1 MALSDCRSVHRLLE
15 SNILPLRKG
24 DQDGRSL
31 LDTVSSANISERGDM
46 VGGCGVLRSSSGLQQ
61 QQRWSYQD
69 MIGKAAYAEFCQ
81 DNVCGGEGMGSEEG
95 LAKVSG
101 GTRGIMDPF
110 SSSSSSS
117 VAAGDQLGGA
127 GSSLLI
133 HDLVTKILEED
144 SSRPFFSSPNSQ
156 SEAPLLSP
164 SSFGLPPIGEQNDF
178 LSLCGNNGWASPLEA
193 GSSDFSNSR
202 RRDLSLCDGPLGM
215 CGSDIN
221 DHHHSVSNGF
231 DCGRSEA
238 AHMDVV
244 GCMGGSSGLA
254 SILGGDVVDFGL
266 HREDGRR
273 GKAALTNG
281 IDDETTAAAVATA
294 NLIGLSQLDGM
305 GIGFPLHGDTFPD
318 HLQANVPMMP
328 SAQLH
333 PLLQCESQSPLQKGL
348 SSASPIISSSS
359 SYFPSSSYTP
369 SQQAAQ
375 QRLSTSFSQPPPP
388 YCSSTSVANGGHR
401 HSTTVSSP
409 SGMGG
414 GVSSR
419 SSPPST
425 ANVLLGDLSPSSDS
439 GFPSPLS
446 LYSPS
451 SCDSTP
457 PNRTLNGLSGMDP
470 MALSNAIDYN
480 HQLSSPSFYG
490 QNMSK
495 DQQFLNYVQILGAD
509 GGFMGGSG
517 KGMDGVTMA
526 NGTSCSFPTSL
537 SQSLNGQN
545 GLSLEMAAVKPPKR
559 SPNGKPFPLGVLQVS
574 RSGEG
579 GVMERDYL
587 GGGSERPHPTAV
599 PSSSTAT
606 TPLSPLSP
614 IFNST
619 RKMDSS
625 PSHPTPSHH
634 HPALPCSLM
643 LHHAPPPPLA
653 RGGISSPATMLPPH
667 LPPRSQ
673 DAPSLSS
680 PTAARSYDVG
690 RVGGGPAASS
700 AKGLFG
706 NGQFFVPPPLPPHL
720 QQPPHCGLSDATT
733 GGPANGANFTGG
745 QSQPD
750 HIFASGGDMMASY
763 DIPPAFLGLPPQAFG
778 LRSWRSMFFRRCG
791 PSSELHACLEECYGQ
806 FRMLERERKKTE
818 AELARHHPGKRL
830 SSANNIPIPRLPPSP
845 SRVDRLIV
853 DQLREHARVI
863 TLVAKMERLSEESL
877 HARIH
882 LALERWLAAIKAV
895 QSRRKE
901 EIANTN
907 NRQHQS
913 QVAQHHLHQSLMSA
927 AAVAA
932 HHHQHPLGAG
942 HHPPLLAASSG
953 AQAHLPGGLLLG
965 QDGTPLTSVPPP
977 MAYPKIQEEKD
988 ILALASG
995 IHELGLASRYAR
1007 TALWCSLVCTLLPER
1022 KSEGAA
1028 TAGDEAEEMSS
1039 STSGASAAEGVSGE
1053 EAAGKEAAA
1062 PMEEGEG
1069 GQTGDGGGDKVE
1081 GGDAEKS
1088 VAEGDAAATT
1098 GAMAE
1103 GGEEGSTAA
1112 GSSSSDTAEPGASVK
1127 EKEVVEESAA
1137 ESC

>member
-1 MALSDCRSVHRLLE
+1 MCSKVLVSGRYGSIVSQWLGRAENLW
-15 SNILPLRKG
+15 G

-559 SPNGKPFPLGVLQVS
+559 SPNGK
-574 RSGEG
+574 
-579 GVMERDYL
+579 
-587 GGGSERPHPTAV
+587 
-599 PSSSTAT
+599 
-606 TPLSPLSP
+606 
-614 IFNST
+614 
-619 RKMDSS
+619 
-625 PSHPTPSHH
+625 
-634 HPALPCSLM
+634 
-643 LHHAPPPPLA
+643 
-653 RGGISSPATMLPPH
+653 
-667 LPPRSQ
+667 
-673 DAPSLSS
+673 
-680 PTAARSYDVG
+680 
-690 RVGGGPAASS
+690 
-700 AKGLFG
+700 GLFG